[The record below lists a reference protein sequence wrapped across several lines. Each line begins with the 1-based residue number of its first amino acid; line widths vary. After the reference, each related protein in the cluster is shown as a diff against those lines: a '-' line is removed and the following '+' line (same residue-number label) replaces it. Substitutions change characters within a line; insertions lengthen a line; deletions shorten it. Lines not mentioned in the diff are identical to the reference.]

1 MVPPA
6 LRTWFV
12 IHFVAD
18 LGFALPLFFFP
29 REFLGMLGWTEVDP
43 IASRLVAAALV
54 GIGMESLIGRNA
66 SRQSFSTMLR
76 LKMMWSATATLGI
89 GWSIY
94 QGAAPAAWLFLG
106 IFAAFCGIWSW
117 WRIQLG

>member
-18 LGFALPLFFFP
+18 LAFALPLFFFP

-76 LKMMWSATATLGI
+76 LKMMWSSTATIGI
-89 GWSIY
+89 GLSIY
-94 QGAAPAAWLFLG
+94 QGAAPAAWLFLA
-106 IFAAFCGIWSW
+106 IFGVFCGIWTW